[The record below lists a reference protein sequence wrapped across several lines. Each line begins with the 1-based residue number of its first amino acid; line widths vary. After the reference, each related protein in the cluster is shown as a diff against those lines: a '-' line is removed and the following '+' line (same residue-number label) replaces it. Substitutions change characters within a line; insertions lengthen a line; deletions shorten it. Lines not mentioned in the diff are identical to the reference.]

1 MRRFLV
7 ALPVALAVAF
17 GLFMLMAWM
26 THNGS
31 KAPDKSDPIRFN
43 MMMVEKEPAVHRRD
57 RRPPPKPE
65 TPKPPQTEKVVHQKS
80 RASSP
85 NASPHASPISVKA
98 LGLDTAI
105 SGINVNAPTIGDIKV
120 NQQAMPM
127 YRVNPRYPS
136 RAQRRGVEG
145 FVLLK
150 FTIDAAGKPVDINII
165 KAKPKHMFER
175 EAILALKRWKY
186 KPKEVNGKAV
196 SQPGQTVKL
205 QFRLTK

>member
-1 MRRFLV
+1 MRRFLI
-7 ALPVALAVAF
+7 ALPVALSVAF

-26 THNGS
+26 THNGA
-31 KAPDKSDPIRFN
+31 KAPDHSDPVRFT
-43 MMMVEKEPAVHRRD
+43 MMMVEKESEVHRRE

-65 TPKPPQTEKVVHQKS
+65 APKPPKTQQMVKPTA
-80 RASSP
+80 RTSSP
-85 NASPHASPISVKA
+85 DVSPQASPVSVKA

-105 SGINVNAPTIGDIKV
+105 TGINVSAPTIGDINV

-127 YRVNPRYPS
+127 YRVNPRYPT

-150 FTIDAAGKPVDINII
+150 FTINASGQPVDIDII

-175 EAILALKRWKY
+175 EAIRALKRWKY